1 MRDRLLGGRYRLV
14 RRLGEGGMGEVWEA
28 QDETLDRRVA
38 VKVISLLAGGGSRGG
53 EARARFLR
61 EARITARLQHPHIV
75 TVHDLGESG
84 PENGNAPF
92 LVMEL
97 VRGEGLDAKLR
108 RGAVTLEDAARW
120 GAQICDA
127 LADAHEAG
135 VLHRDIKP
143 SNILITPAGTVKVLD
158 FGVARAADPYATAD
172 RLTRTGFI
180 VGTPPYMAPE
190 QARGYPEPGSD
201 LYALGCLLFELIT
214 GRLPFQAP
222 DSVGYLAAHLSQEP
236 PVPSAV
242 RPGIPGAWDAL
253 VLTLLRK
260 DPAERHRTAAEV
272 CRALRQVDRTPE
284 TPPKPEPRPQPR
296 PQPQPQQPQPLPLPL
311 PQPSQALV
319 IGARSAGVLWLLIV
333 LAATAVTTMN
343 INGVDDGRD
352 VASGAG
358 VTATATVWL
367 AGCLVLL
374 RRPGWRAK
382 AAAFSR
388 FALPM
393 VLFGVHGAVTGISI
407 AGGYYHGFGRWLTF
421 GGVSTAALV
430 SLLGLSAA
438 LTPRTGPWPRRA
450 GYALVVLVALALL
463 DTVLPVAGVRTTV
476 TPYVA
481 LIHPEAITVTV
492 AVLAV
497 AVYGVRDAATRRAA
511 RTAAD
516 TPDPSEPADP
526 SEPSE
531 PPEPSAPSE
540 PETERLP
547 DRAPGTVPPTRR
559 LPDGPP
565 RSWPMGRT
573 PAVIA
578 GVLLLTCAI
587 VVSTVYAAQGETGR
601 GGATGTSG
609 PSAEPVR
616 FTSIPDI
623 CGSLSDESFLDTLIA
638 YRRPADSKT
647 TDTERECGWTT
658 ESSAPSD
665 TVDSEL
671 TIRAEK
677 FATTKSAEAYVRK
690 QRSYGTGLDGSKIT
704 ALGTPGEFGD
714 EAIIDV
720 HKQDDEKTHGGDT
733 YLSMNM
739 TTIILRSGN
748 LCVNLLYARSRD
760 TDGEPDDT
768 SYTHQGALL
777 AARSVASVLDG

>member
-1 MRDRLLGGRYRLV
+1 MTRDRLLGGRYRLV
-14 RRLGEGGMGEVWEA
+14 RRLGEGGMGQVWEA

-84 PENGNAPF
+84 PDDGNAPF

-143 SNILITPAGTVKVLD
+143 SNILVTPAGAVKVLD

-222 DSVGYLAAHLSQEP
+222 DGVGYLTAHLSQEP

-260 DPAERHRTAAEV
+260 DPAERYRTAAEV
-272 CRALRQVDRTPE
+272 SRALRQLDRTPE
-284 TPPKPEPRPQPR
+284 PQPQPQPQPR
-296 PQPQPQQPQPLPLPL
+296 PQPQPQQPQPLPLPQ
-311 PQPSQALV
+311 PQPQPLPSRAPV
-319 IGARSAGVLWLLIV
+319 IGARFAAALWLLIV
-333 LAATAVTTMN
+333 LAATTVTTTN

-352 VASGAG
+352 VASGAA
-358 VTATATVWL
+358 ATAAATAWL
-367 AGCLVLL
+367 AGCFVLL
-374 RRPGWRAK
+374 RRPGWRAR
-382 AAAFSR
+382 AAALSR

-393 VLFGVHGAVTGISI
+393 VLFGVYGAVTGISI
-407 AGGYYHGFGRWLTF
+407 AGGHYHGFGRWLTF

-438 LTPRTGPWPRRA
+438 LTPRTGPWPRRT
-450 GYALVVLVALALL
+450 GHALVALVALALL
-463 DTVLPVAGVRTTV
+463 GTVLPVAGVARTTV
-476 TPYVA
+476 TRYVS

-492 AVLAV
+492 AVLAI
-497 AVYGVRDAATRRAA
+497 AVYGVRDVATRRAA
-511 RTAAD
+511 RTPPD
-516 TPDPSEPADP
+516 TP
-526 SEPSE
+526 E
-531 PPEPSAPSE
+531 PPGPTDPPG

-547 DRAPGTVPPTRR
+547 ARAPGGVPPTRR

-565 RSWPMGRT
+565 RSWPTGRT

-587 VVSTVYAAQGETGR
+587 VVSTVYAAQGGTGR
-601 GGATGTSG
+601 GEPTGASG
-609 PSAEPVR
+609 PSVAPVR
-616 FTSIPDI
+616 FTSVPDI

-638 YRRPADSKT
+638 YRRPADSRT

-665 TVDSEL
+665 TVASDL

-677 FATTKSAEAYVRK
+677 FATTQSAEAYVRK

-704 ALGTPGEFGD
+704 ELGKPGDFGD

-720 HKQDDEKTHGGDT
+720 YKQDDEKTHGGDT
-733 YLSMNM
+733 YLSINT

-748 LCVNLLYARSRD
+748 LCVNLLYARSRH

-768 SYTHQGALL
+768 SYTHQGAVI
-777 AARSVASVLDG
+777 AARSVASSLDG